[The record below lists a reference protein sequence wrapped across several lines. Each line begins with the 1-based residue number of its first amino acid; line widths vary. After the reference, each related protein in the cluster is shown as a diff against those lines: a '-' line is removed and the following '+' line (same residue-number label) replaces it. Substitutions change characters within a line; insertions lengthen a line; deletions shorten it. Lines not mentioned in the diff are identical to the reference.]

1 MVNTTIADVTKRLE
15 QRSAQSRS
23 LYLQKISAQRSTQ
36 RHRTQLSCGNLA
48 HAFAAC
54 DSSGKERLT
63 KTDAANIGIITAYND
78 MLSAHHPYAD
88 YPNQIKQAAIDFG
101 GSAQVAGGVP
111 AMCDGVTQGRAGMEL
126 SLFSRDNIAMS
137 TAVGL
142 SHDMF
147 DAGVYLGIC
156 DKIVPG
162 LLIGA
167 LSFGHLPGI
176 FIPAGPMGSGLAN
189 KEKARIR
196 QEFANGNVSKERLLK
211 AESESYH
218 SSGTCTFYGTANSNQ
233 MLMEIMG
240 LQLPGSSFEHPNS
253 ALRKP
258 LTRFAIKRL
267 LQLCDNQTQAV
278 ADSCLAEIVSPNTII
293 NAVIGLLATGGS
305 TNHTI
310 HLVAIA
316 RAAGIILT
324 WQDIA
329 ELSSVV
335 PLICRVYPNGNAD
348 INDFHAQGGLRY
360 VIKQLL
366 ENGFLHNDVNTVMG
380 SGGLEQYCLEPC
392 LAQSKT
398 IAVSSDTSGT
408 TAAKSPPLEI
418 NYHQGPVQQTDKN
431 ILREAAEPFSK
442 DGGLKLLS
450 GNIGKA
456 IIKTSAV
463 ATAHQT
469 IRAPALVFQTQEAF
483 IEAFDNQ
490 KLNRDFVAV
499 VTFQGPQSNGMPELH
514 KLTPLLGTLQDQGFK
529 VALITDGR
537 MSGASGK
544 VPAAIHLVPEALNGG
559 NIGKI
564 IDGDIITLN
573 CHQNSLSV
581 ALDND
586 TLEQRVTASKKEV
599 STVQGMGRELF
610 SVFRKAVTSADQGA
624 SIFGGR
630 HAC

>member
-1 MVNTTIADVTKRLE
+1 MLNTTIAKITKHLA
-15 QRSAQSRS
+15 QRSAQSRA
-23 LYLQKISAQRSTQ
+23 LYLHKISEQRSTQ
-36 RHRTQLSCGNLA
+36 RYRSNLSCGNLA

-54 DSSGKERLT
+54 DSSGKEQLT
-63 KTDAANIGIITAYND
+63 KTDAANIAIVTAYND
-78 MLSAHHPYAD
+78 MLSAHHPYAN
-88 YPNQIKQAAIDFG
+88 YPSQIKQAAIDLG
-101 GSAQVAGGVP
+101 ASAQVAGGVP

-137 TAVGL
+137 TAVAL

-196 QEFANGNVSKERLLK
+196 QEFANGKVSKKKLLK

-218 SSGTCTFYGTANSNQ
+218 SAGTCTFYGTANSNQ

-240 LQLPGSSFEHPNS
+240 LQLPGSSFEHPDS
-253 ALRKP
+253 ELRKP
-258 LTRFAIKRL
+258 LTRFAIKQL
-267 LQLCDNQTQAV
+267 LQLTNDQNQQPSDN
-278 ADSCLAEIVSPNTII
+278 CLAEIVSYKTII
-293 NAVIGLLATGGS
+293 NGVVGLLATGGS

-324 WQDIA
+324 WEDIA
-329 ELSSVV
+329 QLSSIV

-348 INDFHAQGGLRY
+348 INDFHAEGGLTY
-360 VIKQLL
+360 VINQLL
-366 ENGFLHNDVNTVMG
+366 NGGYLHNDVRTVMG
-380 SGGLEQYCLEPC
+380 SGGLEQYCQKPF
-392 LAQSKT
+392 LAQSNT

-408 TAAKSPPLEI
+408 TAATSPPQEI
-418 NYHQGPVQQTDKN
+418 EYKPVSTTQPDHT
-431 ILREAAEPFSK
+431 ILRTTVEPFSK

-469 IRAPALVFQTQEAF
+469 ITAPALVFQTQEEFLQAF
-483 IEAFDNQ
+483 EDE
-490 KLNRDFVAV
+490 KLSRDFVAV

-514 KLTPLLGTLQDQGFK
+514 KLTPLLGSLQDQGYN

-564 IDGDIITLN
+564 IDGDIITLD
-573 CHQNSLSV
+573 CQQNSLLVQLSDDV
-581 ALDND
+581 
-586 TLEQRVTASKKEV
+586 LEHRPGVSNRDKAAS
-599 STVQGMGRELF
+599 QGMGRELF
-610 SVFRKAVTSADQGA
+610 SIFRKGVSPADQGA
-624 SIFGGR
+624 SIFGDGD
-630 HAC
+630 A